1 MEVMATSTYG
11 DLHPGSRIVGIM
23 LRNLSAWEVGIPPKT
38 VISNV
43 QAAEI
48 VPNMKAPKDASE
60 VLPSMEQ
67 TEPSWVSQPTCL
79 TPLKLS

>member
-1 MEVMATSTYG
+1 MVTSTHG
-11 DLHPGSRIVGIM
+11 DLCSGSRRVGMM
-23 LRNLSAWEVGIPPKT
+23 LRNLSAQEVRIPPKT

-48 VPNMKAPKDASE
+48 VPNMKTPKYASK

-67 TEPSWVSQPTCL
+67 TELSWVGQPTAH
-79 TPLKLS
+79 PPKMS